1 MEASARSVAA
11 TVFVLAAVLA
21 YPAAPGAQAQ
31 LVSIVI
37 VRHPETEP
45 SRPAQPIIPLSSVGR
60 QRAALLVPTLED
72 VKFTHMFASH
82 TTRSRE
88 AIEGVAAKN
97 ALPVVQLPAPGSLLD
112 GERVTDQT
120 TRRAAIEP
128 MAAALTQL
136 PPGSIALA
144 GLNSENIYAILN
156 KLGVPVAMEGQS
168 CAKGTLCVPCT
179 SNSCFPRDDFDRVWH
194 LLRDSSRKEPVALLE
209 FRYGAGWRASDR

>member
-60 QRAALLVPTLED
+60 QRAALLVHTLED

-112 GERVTDQT
+112 GARHRPDNPSRGHRTDGCCLNP
-120 TRRAAIEP
+120 AP
-128 MAAALTQL
+128 
-136 PPGSIALA
+136 A
-144 GLNSENIYAILN
+144 G
-156 KLGVPVAMEGQS
+156 KHRLGWAEQRKYLCNLEQARSTCRDGRSVVRKRYS
-168 CAKGTLCVPCT
+168 VCAVHQQFMF
-179 SNSCFPRDDFDRVWH
+179 S
-194 LLRDSSRKEPVALLE
+194 
-209 FRYGAGWRASDR
+209 AGRF

>member
-60 QRAALLVPTLED
+60 QRAALLVHTLED

-128 MAAALTQL
+128 MAAAFN
-136 PPGSIALA
+136 PAPA
-144 GLNSENIYAILN
+144 G
-156 KLGVPVAMEGQS
+156 KHRLGWAEQRKYLCNLEQARSTCRDGRSVVRKRYS
-168 CAKGTLCVPCT
+168 VCAVHQQFML
-179 SNSCFPRDDFDRVWH
+179 S
-194 LLRDSSRKEPVALLE
+194 
-209 FRYGAGWRASDR
+209 AGRF